1 MKRISS
7 EKFKTVLT
15 LLLFHA
21 AIFMWY
27 LMFVVKPFNFWLMM
41 SITTF
46 TLMILSL
53 ILEYPVFKKEEW
65 NKKNIFIGL
74 VSAAVLY
81 MIFWT
86 GNEMTRLILPEKLT
100 QVQEIYSNR
109 LELDRY
115 IVALMLFFPI
125 GIGEEIF
132 WRGYLQKFY
141 SKKYGEK
148 AALVLVITG
157 YIAVHLSSG
166 NLMLILS
173 AGVCGIFWG
182 LMFYYTKSVVPGVI
196 SHMVWDP
203 VIFVILPIQ

>member
-1 MKRISS
+1 
-7 EKFKTVLT
+7 
-15 LLLFHA
+15 
-21 AIFMWY
+21 
-27 LMFVVKPFNFWLMM
+27 MM

-65 NKKNIFIGL
+65 NKKNIIIGL

-86 GNEMTRLILPEKLT
+86 GNEMTRLIFPEKLT

-115 IVALMLFFPI
+115 IVAILLFFPI

-148 AALVLVITG
+148 AALVLIITG

-182 LMFYYTKSVVPGVI
+182 LMFYYTKSVVPGII

-203 VIFVILPIQ
+203 VIFVIMPIQ